1 MIDHVK
7 YDEIHVTTL
16 SSNSKYVN
24 DAIESLNDKIRQA
37 INRLIGESYD
47 IIDIKQDVTS
57 PADVPNYAYKQCY
70 AIATIYY
77 SKPKT
82 IKKYGVNK

>member
-1 MIDHVK
+1 MIDHTK
-7 YDEIHVTTL
+7 YDKINVTTL
-16 SSNSKYVN
+16 TSNSKYVE
-24 DAIESLNDKIRQA
+24 DALESLNDKIRQA
-37 INRLIGESYD
+37 INQLLSENYD
-47 IIDIKQDVTS
+47 IIDIKQDATS